1 MYDVEYAPNLLRMDT
16 PVHLIH
22 RPQEEEEE
30 EEEKEKEKEVG
41 KEKEVEEEKEQGCVQ
56 RGTWIGGEQRNC
68 TVLCTPVMGR
78 RRW

>member
-16 PVHLIH
+16 PVYLIH

-30 EEEKEKEKEVG
+30 EEEEKEKEKEEG
-41 KEKEVEEEKEQGCVQ
+41 KEKEEKEQGCVQ
-56 RGTWIGGEQRNC
+56 RRTWIGGEQGNC
-68 TVLCTPVMGR
+68 TVLCTALMGR